1 MVRGCGR
8 PGVAR
13 HNSASERRI
22 TLLRVAPGRS
32 NYGQRELFGRVR
44 PDHQWA
50 FICPGCRRFRDTG
63 PPQTH
68 GASVSLSL
76 WVPELGRPALA
87 HSWERYVRFPE
98 NDPAAPAATL
108 FERREPSST
117 TARTE
122 ARSKPLSLDWSSN

>member
-1 MVRGCGR
+1 MVTGCGR
-8 PGVAR
+8 PGIAR

-32 NYGQRELFGRVR
+32 NYGQGELFGRVR

-68 GASVSLSL
+68 GASVSLFL
-76 WVPELGRPALA
+76 WVSELGRPALA
-87 HSWERYVRFPE
+87 PSWERDGGVSGK
-98 NDPAAPAATL
+98 DPTAPGGA
-108 FERREPSST
+108 
-117 TARTE
+117 
-122 ARSKPLSLDWSSN
+122 